1 MFPHMKFK
9 LTNRFVNF
17 ILSRRLMELY
27 LYLKFSESIINHP
40 NVLFIIFLK
49 INVFCV
55 GLQYL
60 TKGRSRYNV
69 LTFRAGNG

>member
-27 LYLKFSESIINHP
+27 LYLKFTESIINHP
-40 NVLFIIFLK
+40 NVWCIIFLK

-60 TKGRSRYNV
+60 TKGRSRYNI
-69 LTFRAGNG
+69 LTFRARNG

>member
-1 MFPHMKFK
+1 
-9 LTNRFVNF
+9 
-17 ILSRRLMELY
+17 MELY

-60 TKGRSRYNV
+60 TKGRSRYNI